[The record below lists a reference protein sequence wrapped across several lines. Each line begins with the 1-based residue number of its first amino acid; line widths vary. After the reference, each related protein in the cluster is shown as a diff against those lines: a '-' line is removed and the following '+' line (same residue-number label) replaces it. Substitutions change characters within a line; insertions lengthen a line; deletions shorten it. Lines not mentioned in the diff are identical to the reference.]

1 MNSTQS
7 SSEQFMQNLKS
18 VGGSESDVDEA
29 VYVVRDDDTVENV
42 VSGLRI
48 EQQQHGS
55 AARESSILHAAA
67 EVMVS
72 RRDEQD
78 RAHHAGVSQE
88 GEYQLDIHLGAGHS
102 TRESIPHKDIEE
114 AKIWARE
121 RIEAQGAEFGAIY
134 FPAGGDGVPGTGALV
149 SSYDRSVGWYR

>member
-29 VYVVRDDDTVENV
+29 AYVVRGEDTVENV

-55 AARESSILHAAA
+55 AAKEPAILHAAA

-78 RAHHAGVSQE
+78 PSRHAGSSQE
-88 GEYQLDIHLGAGHS
+88 GEYQLDVHHSAGPS
-102 TRESIPHKDIEE
+102 TRESIPEKDIED
-114 AKIWARE
+114 AKNWARE

>member
-29 VYVVRDDDTVENV
+29 AYVVRGEDTVENV

-55 AARESSILHAAA
+55 AAKEPAILHAAA

-78 RAHHAGVSQE
+78 PSHHAGASQE
-88 GEYQLDIHLGAGHS
+88 GEYQLDVRHSAGPS
-102 TRESIPHKDIEE
+102 TRESIPERDIED

>member
-7 SSEQFMQNLKS
+7 GSEQFMQNLQS
-18 VGGSESDVDEA
+18 LGGSESDVGEA
-29 VYVVRDDDTVENV
+29 AYVVREEDTVEDV
-42 VSGLRI
+42 VSSLRI
-48 EQQQHGS
+48 EQQQRG
-55 AARESSILHAAA
+55 RIPKEPSILHAAA

-72 RRDEQD
+72 RRNERDP
-78 RAHHAGVSQE
+78 AHQADASQE
-88 GEYQLDIHLGAGHS
+88 GEYQLDIHLSAGTR
-102 TRESIPHKDIEE
+102 TRESIPERDIED

-134 FPAGGDGVPGTGALV
+134 FPAGGEGVPGTGALV